1 LLLHPARTT
10 ILIIMCDTNSA
21 SFAIAK
27 PTAQLAASTS
37 ASGAGG
43 CSSSDPVIVFRL
55 KNGLC
60 HICGTRI
67 YLVADNGRISPLTL
81 HGIVMYGRC
90 LFCYPEPQEEPQ
102 PKASPQQRVSKKRK
116 AYYYSEY
123 DEEGTT
129 TMIRRHQLRRKHL
142 QNDGT
147 QQYRNPNEPRRS
159 CTSSGS
165 PGAVHQQQDN
175 LPDDVASSPSVARLP
190 LSVARASQQE
200 IQDDADDDTEDDE
213 RQNIDYVSSKSL
225 PADCGRDNDE
235 DPIVGEPENQER
247 LENHDEEDD
256 NNNEQDDDD
265 VGMRVEIRDYQRYL
279 YVGTLLEGT
288 RRKGRG
294 TFRYVYKKGENKGK
308 EAMYEGEF
316 ENGRMHG
323 QGTSRDAAGCVYRGT
338 FCRGAAH
345 GLGACTWSEQWRY
358 EGEWVMDRRE
368 GKGTLQQLNVDDG
381 EVYSGEWKQDQW
393 HGAGDL
399 KFAGGGRYVGDFK
412 HHKLDG
418 IGKVRVYVVVFE
430 RVVLLLMVTFVA
442 AVLVFNK

>member
-1 LLLHPARTT
+1 
-10 ILIIMCDTNSA
+10 MCDTNSA
-21 SFAIAK
+21 SSAIAE
-27 PTAQLAASTS
+27 PTSPVTPS
-37 ASGAGG
+37 ASSSGG
-43 CSSSDPVIVFRL
+43 GRCSSSDPVIVFRL

-67 YLVADNGRISPLTL
+67 YLVAENGRISPLTL
-81 HGIVMYGRC
+81 QGVVMYGRC
-90 LFCYPEPQEEPQ
+90 LHCYPQNQEPQQ
-102 PKASPQQRVSKKRK
+102 KSPQRVHKKRK
-116 AYYYSEY
+116 AYYSDE
-123 DEEGTT
+123 EEGTT
-129 TMIRRHQLRRKHL
+129 LIRRQRRRKQL
-142 QNDGT
+142 QHHGT
-147 QQYRNPNEPRRS
+147 QHNRNEPRRS
-159 CTSSGS
+159 CSRSCS
-165 PGAVHQQQDN
+165 PGAVHQHN
-175 LPDDVASSPSVARLP
+175 LPDDVVSSPSVARLP

-200 IQDDADDDTEDDE
+200 IQDDDDDDDDKDDDE
-213 RQNIDYVSSKSL
+213 LQNLDYASSKSL
-225 PADCGRDNDE
+225 PADCGREVDE
-235 DPIVGEPENQER
+235 DPMIVQQ
-247 LENHDEEDD
+247 ENHERAENCDEDD
-256 NNNEQDDDD
+256 HNEQDDDD
-265 VGMRVEIRDYQRYL
+265 IGMRVEIRDYQRYL

-345 GLGACTWSEQWRY
+345 GQGSCTWSEQWRY
-358 EGEWVMDRRE
+358 EGEWDMDRRE

-381 EVYSGEWKQDQW
+381 EVYNGEWKQDQW

-418 IGKVRVYVVVFE
+418 IGKVRVVALKQ
-430 RVVLLLMVTFVA
+430 VVLVLMVTFA
-442 AVLVFNK
+442 DVLFSPHGLMDWFVCFICLHHDRNEIGTV